1 MRKEIM
7 IYPLGGALVG
17 ECQQINGTSYRAIAI
32 RWMSGQNFNA
42 MGCIDPG
49 GFLVINCNTRLAYLF
64 QEKGL
69 LVDSYIQEKLGGLSG
84 DYPYFGD
91 LVRELISRV

>member
-1 MRKEIM
+1 MKKEIM

-17 ECQQINGTSYRAIAI
+17 EYQQIKGTSYKAIAI
-32 RWMSGQNFNA
+32 RWMSGQDFNA
-42 MGCIDPG
+42 MGSIDPG

-69 LVDSYIQEKLGGLSG
+69 LTDSYIQEKLGGLDA

-91 LVRELISRV
+91 LVRKLISRV